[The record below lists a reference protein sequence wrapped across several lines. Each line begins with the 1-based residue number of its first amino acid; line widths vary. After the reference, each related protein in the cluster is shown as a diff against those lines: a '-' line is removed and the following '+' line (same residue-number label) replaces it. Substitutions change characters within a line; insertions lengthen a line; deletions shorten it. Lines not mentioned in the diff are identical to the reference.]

1 VKALATVVGSA
12 RRLPWQAVAVVGV
25 AVALLS
31 PGAARAATTG
41 EISGGVTSGVTGI
54 ALAGAYVDVY
64 SSSGVYAGATTSDHN
79 GNFTISDLAAGT
91 YQVEFSDAGYLTQY
105 YDDEPTEASPVTVS
119 AGANTT
125 GVNATLEVAGAIS
138 GRVTDA
144 LTDGPAIDTEVQA
157 FNSNGEE
164 LESTITDQGGG
175 YTIPGLSTG
184 SYDVEFVPQ
193 GTQPY
198 QSQYYSGASSLS
210 SATSVAVTDGQ
221 THSGIDAA
229 LSSGAAISGTVTDAS
244 SGKPVSDAYAEI
256 LDSSGDY
263 VSGAFTNSNGV
274 YEVGGLA
281 AGDYKVEFGSG
292 EGENYLTQFY
302 NDAASEATA
311 DTVEL
316 SDGENATANAK
327 LSAGG
332 EITGTVTDAK
342 TKSGLADVYVYAYS
356 STSGVERTAV
366 TNANGDYTI
375 ESLPSAGYTV
385 EFHPNDGSRA
395 PQFYDE
401 AASQSTA
408 KAVPVTAGSATAGI
422 SAALSTGGTITGT
435 VTDEASGTGTTGV
448 AVVAFAPNGSEDAYT
463 TTASDGTYSLG
474 GLAAGSYDVEFE
486 PQYSSAYATQYY
498 DAASSSSGATP
509 VSVSL
514 GQTTTGI
521 DAAMVGGG
529 SISGTVDSGSAA
541 NPLGGVQVYLSS
553 SSDNYYEPV
562 TTMADGSFFIA
573 GVPAGTYTV
582 EFAEAGGAYQYQYYN
597 GQVDSGE
604 ATPIAVASG
613 KTTTGIDATFQ
624 AEGEISGTVTD
635 AGTNAGIGGIDV
647 EAYPT
652 AGGTIETAQTASNGS
667 YTIPAL
673 PAGTYKLLFDGANYQ
688 TAYYDNQTSYSGA
701 NPVTVTAGQTTDGI
715 DQALDELGTV
725 SGTVTDVGSGA
736 GVSGASVTVYT
747 TYGSYIASAV
757 SGAGGAYSVV
767 GIPSGTYAIGFSSGA
782 TGGSYA
788 TTYYKG
794 SQTLSSATPISVTD
808 GRVTSGI
815 DQALPDG
822 GIAGTVTDA
831 VLGSGLANIDVDI
844 YNGNGQV
851 VGSAK
856 TGSAGDYSID
866 GLAPGS
872 YSASFS
878 PVSQP
883 SAYVEQYYKD
893 ETTPASAD
901 TILVTAE
908 HTTSGVDAAMA
919 RGGIVSGTVTA
930 ATGGAD
936 LGGIDVDVYSTEG
949 GVVGSTTT
957 ATNGTYAV
965 GGLIAGT
972 YSVGFAPPGG
982 GTMNYLSQYYDNE
995 ASLSRATSIYVT
1007 PGTTKTGI
1015 NAALQSAGQVTG
1027 VVTDAKTQ
1035 APIQNAYV
1043 DIYRPVYSYYGTYD
1057 EMYGTALTNAK
1068 GIYTVSGL
1076 PTGSYDVSFSVLDG
1090 DYLEQWYDAE
1100 NASASA
1106 TSVSVTQ
1113 GSETSGIDAQL
1124 DPPAQIQGTVTDA
1137 SNGKPLSGVKVAVES
1152 SSGQLLEE
1160 ASTGTDGTYDAQNLY
1175 PGSYTVELDPPSGE
1189 NYLTQYYNG
1198 ASSTSN
1204 ATAVTVSVGAN
1215 VTGIDAALQAG
1226 GQISGTVTSEVSA
1239 AALSN
1244 VGVYIYDSSG
1254 SYVEVAYTDSSGD
1267 YTASALPTGSYVVE
1281 FYGVSPYYT
1290 QYYNGQSSY
1299 GSANPVSV
1307 TAGKDTVEIDAAM
1320 SSGGQ
1325 VTGTVTSSATSQPIA
1340 NAAVIAEYPNG
1351 GYAGEA
1357 QTNSSGVYTIGGLA
1371 TGDYT
1376 IQFSATGYGPQT
1388 YSGSVSAT
1396 VNETTSGIDAALAP
1410 DGSIQGTVTD
1420 ASTSSG
1426 VANVYVDAYNPSG
1439 DYESE
1444 AETGSSG
1451 SYTLSDLPAGSYEL
1465 EFSPTDNQDYL
1476 PQYYDEK
1483 TSLAT
1488 ATQVT
1493 VTSAHATTAIDAAL
1507 QAAGH
1512 ITGTVTN
1519 SVTGAAV
1526 GGVEVTVDNA
1536 GTDAVVTEAETS
1548 SNGAYSVGGL
1558 STGDYIISFYD
1569 YGYVGQYYDE
1579 QTSQG
1584 AADPVAVTVGKTS
1597 SAIDAAMA
1605 PDGGISG
1612 TVTDAATKDP
1622 LAETYVYVIDSSGD
1636 EVAEQY
1642 TDTNGNYSVTDLPP
1656 GAYSV
1661 EFADYNSSAGYIQ
1674 QYYNGEYTL
1683 ATADPVTVAPGRTTT
1698 GIDVGMTQY
1707 GAISGTVTDG
1717 SDNEAI
1723 PNVEVEVYDSSGDI
1737 VGSSYTSSTGEYT
1750 VGALAPGVYHVSFSG
1765 ETSNGQSVTQYY
1777 NQESSLAT
1785 ADAVT
1790 VASAQTTS
1798 DIDVS
1803 LISLPENSAVPTITG
1818 TAAQGETLTE
1828 VNGTWS
1834 PTPTSYGYQWERCDP
1849 SDNCTLISGAT
1860 QQTYVPTNLDVGDT
1874 LLVEETATNLAGTT
1888 QPIASTQTQV
1898 VIAEA
1903 PVNTLAPGISGN
1915 PEQGQTLAE
1924 IPGSWTNQPTGGTYQ
1939 WERCASAKACSD
1951 IANATGQT
1959 YTPTAADVGDTIE
1972 VQETATNDAGPGTP
1986 AVSAAT
1992 RAVTGPGPV
2001 NTTAPAIS
2009 GTDQAGQTLTEN
2021 EGTWSGDATSY
2032 SYQWERCDSAGA
2044 NCHAIEGATGQGY
2057 TLTARDVGDTIGVVE
2072 TASNANGPGQ
2082 PAPSGP
2088 TGVIAQAILTA
2099 SAGESMAATEG
2110 VPVTFDGSGSAPAS
2124 VITGYRWDFGDGKT
2138 GVGAGVQHTYS
2149 AAGHYTAT
2157 LAVTDGTSTAKGT
2170 VTVTVSSPAPGAAI
2184 TVRDSK
2190 GGPISGAD
2198 VVYMAS
2204 DGSRISATS
2213 DGDGIATL
2221 EGLPDGSDGIYAYAS
2236 GYQVATG
2243 SVTVSGGVGSA
2254 TMNLDEGQVAT
2265 ASLTSTPMTLAQIEA
2280 AGIDPNAPGNQS
2292 VYQFHIELAFPPD
2305 YAGTVP
2311 DLCGFV
2317 NGSGEFV
2324 GDTGSCGGG
2333 GGGGGGTIS
2342 AGHCTANECYFGN
2355 VEAVPEIVHGE
2366 PLIQWLVLNG
2376 HVTVLKQFFS
2386 VDMLIDNLSPASVDL
2401 DNGTATL
2408 NLPDGLSLAPTATPQ
2423 SDTQSVASI
2432 PGNGSA
2438 DVNWIVRGDD
2448 PGLYY
2453 LSADYDGTLDP
2464 FGAPVHLQAT
2474 LQEPL
2479 HVWGA
2484 NGLSLSVEADSG
2496 ALVVGQPYHV
2506 RLAITNVADV
2516 PFYNVGLAVDS
2527 APPARTIWQP
2537 DQGFSSQIGE
2547 LAPGQT
2553 LYSPGYIL
2561 VPDAASAGDLD
2572 PSESF
2577 ASFAGRQLDAS
2588 STIQP
2593 TTPPTLYSLTSKGDV
2608 VGDVHLH
2615 WESVPG
2621 ASSYEVFSIPN
2632 LDTPFQSSPDNV
2644 LDENGNPAIEL
2655 PASATD
2661 AYEPEPAGS
2670 DNYFAVS
2677 AIVDGVPTLAMPV
2690 ISATPGVAQ
2699 PPSTTG
2705 SGGGGAGAPGTT
2717 GAGGPGAPAPTP
2729 GCIKP
2734 TLQLT
2739 GGIDL
2744 QASCFHEHAGVWT
2757 ASGEVWANGFAIKS
2771 SGTFSVDPAALSISA
2786 SGSVQVYAGS
2796 LEIYHDEGGI
2806 NWSFDHSETFTVP
2819 SGLKVGGLG
2828 VSGSA
2833 TVGFKSG
2840 AAYADVKAS
2849 VSAAAF
2855 TASGEIDL
2863 QLTFAHGLQ
2872 LNGWELSLDSDIPL
2886 GSLVVKQAS
2895 LKYATSGNTWT
2906 GAVDVDVPELSEL
2919 EGALTI
2925 SNGKLS
2931 EVSIKLPHLNKPLG
2945 EIVFL
2950 QELGIDVT
2958 LHPQVSIAG
2967 TVGLTAGPE
2976 VFGHSAAS
2984 LNGSLSLTFGD
2995 PFVLSA
3001 SGNLSVVSV
3010 PIGGAWLK
3018 VTIPGGVGFGG
3029 WFDRSIAGVGVEG
3042 QISGNVEAK
3051 RFELKG
3057 SITASAGPLSASGYG
3072 VVNQVGLAACAV
3084 AHTFFGN
3091 AQVGGAYR
3099 WDGSSAWLQDACG
3112 FSGLEALLSASDAAA
3127 GPIEKEIS
3135 VPAGMHQ
3142 INVIT
3147 RGSGAPP
3154 EVLLI
3159 HGASR
3164 AVVTPDSTGKFA
3176 GGGYVA
3182 IGDTVHDETDIA
3194 IVKPPRGELG
3204 VGAAPGEPGLASI
3217 GTTTLLPNPIVKTKL
3232 SSLGNGAYRLT
3243 WSAKNVAGQSLLFVD
3258 RDANDQAQIV
3268 STQRTH
3274 GSVRFTAQDPGQ
3286 AALHRVV
3293 VLILQQGLIR
3303 EEMPG
3308 PSFRTHS
3315 LHLPPPQVT
3324 QHSAH
3329 GTTTVKWSAVRGAAA
3344 YRVFITAPGGLS
3356 LFFERGAHITS
3367 VTVPAAGPV
3376 RAKVQAV
3383 SAYWVAGS
3391 FGASATEHPL
3401 SSRKRHR

>member
-1 VKALATVVGSA
+1 MKALATVVGPL
-12 RRLPWQAVAVVGV
+12 RRVPRHTIAVAGVV
-25 AVALLS
+25 AALLS
-31 PGAARAATTG
+31 PGAAKAATTG
-41 EISGGVTSGVTGI
+41 EISGNVTSGITD
-54 ALAGAYVDVY
+54 ATLAGAYIDVY
-64 SSSGVYAGATTSDHN
+64 SSSDVYVASAISDHN
-79 GNFTISDLAAGT
+79 GNFTISNLAAGT
-91 YQVEFSDAGYLTQY
+91 YQVEFSDEGYLTQY
-105 YDDEPTEASPVTVS
+105 YDNEPTEASASPVVVS
-119 AGANTT
+119 AGANTM

-144 LTDGPAIDTEVQA
+144 LTAGPVIGAEVVA
-157 FNSNGEE
+157 LDSSGEE
-164 LESTITDQGGG
+164 LESATTDQGGG
-175 YTIPGLSTG
+175 YTISGLLTG
-184 SYDVEFVPQ
+184 SYDVEFVPK

-198 QSQYYSGASSLS
+198 QSQYYSEASTLS
-210 SATSVAVTDGQ
+210 GATSVAVTDGQ
-221 THSGIDAA
+221 TDSGIDAA
-229 LSSGAAISGTVTDAS
+229 LSSGATLSGTVTDAS
-244 SGKPVSDAYAEI
+244 SGKPVPGAYAEI

-263 VSGAFTNSNGV
+263 VSGAITDSDGV

-281 AGDYKVEFGSG
+281 AGDYKVEFASG
-292 EGENYLTQFY
+292 EGESYLRQFY
-302 NDAASEATA
+302 DDAASEATA

-316 SDGENATANAK
+316 TDGESATANAA

-342 TKSGLADVYVYAYS
+342 TKSGLAGVYVYAYS
-356 STSGVERTAV
+356 STSGAERTAV
-366 TNANGDYTI
+366 TDANGDYTI

-385 EFHPNDGSRA
+385 EFHPYDGVHAS
-395 PQFYDE
+395 QFYDE
-401 AASQSTA
+401 AASQDSA
-408 KAVPVTAGSATAGI
+408 KAVLVTAGSATTGI
-422 SAALSTGGTITGT
+422 SAALSIGGTIAGT
-435 VTDEASGTGTTGV
+435 VTDQASGTGTAGIT
-448 AVVAFAPNGSEDAYT
+448 VVAYAPNGFEDAYT

-474 GLAAGSYDVEFE
+474 GLAAGSYNVEFE
-486 PQYSSAYATQYY
+486 PQYSSAYTTQYY
-498 DAASSSSGATP
+498 DKASSLSGATP

-529 SISGTVDSGSAA
+529 SVSGTVDSGSAA
-541 NPLGGVQVYLSS
+541 NPLDGVQVILSS
-553 SSDNYYEPV
+553 SSGGYYENA
-562 TTMADGSFFIA
+562 TTTTDGSFFIG
-573 GVPAGTYTV
+573 GVPAGSYTV
-582 EFAEAGGAYQYQYYN
+582 EFTETTGAYQYQYYN
-597 GQVDSGE
+597 GQLDSGK
-604 ATPIAVASG
+604 ATPITVASG
-613 KTTTGIDATFQ
+613 KTTTGIDAAFQ
-624 AEGEISGTVTD
+624 VEGEVSGTVTD
-635 AGTNAGIGGIDV
+635 ASTGTGVGGADV

-652 AGGTIETAQTASNGS
+652 AGGTIQTVETASNGS
-667 YTIPAL
+667 YTIPGL
-673 PAGTYKLLFDGANYQ
+673 LAGTYTLLFSGGDYQ
-688 TAYYDNQTSYSGA
+688 AAYYDT
-701 NPVTVTAGQTTDGI
+701 NPVTVTAGQTTSGI
-715 DQALDELGTV
+715 DQALAEAGTV
-725 SGTVTDVGSGA
+725 SGTVTDAASGA

-747 TYGSYIASAV
+747 TYGSYLASAV
-757 SGAGGAYSVV
+757 TGAGGAYSVV

-815 DQALPDG
+815 DQMLPDG

-831 VLGSGLANIDVDI
+831 ALGSGLASIDVDI
-844 YNGNGQV
+844 YNGEGQV

-856 TGSAGDYSID
+856 TGSTGDYSID

-872 YSASFS
+872 YAVSFS

-893 ETTPASAD
+893 EITAASAD
-901 TILVTAE
+901 TITVTAE

-919 RGGIVSGTVTA
+919 RGGIVSGVVTA
-930 ATGGAD
+930 ATGGAG
-936 LGGIDVDVYSTEG
+936 LGGIDVDVYDAEG
-949 GVVGSTTT
+949 GVVGSTMT
-957 ATNGTYAV
+957 AANGAYAI

-972 YSVGFAPPGG
+972 YRVQFAPPSGG
-982 GTMNYLSQYYDNE
+982 KMNYLGQYYDNE
-995 ASLSRATSIYVT
+995 ASLSQATGVYVT

-1015 NAALQSAGQVTG
+1015 DAALQSAGQVTG

-1043 DIYRPVYSYYGTYD
+1043 DVYRPVSYYYGTYD
-1057 EMYGTALTNAK
+1057 ETYGTALTNAE

-1076 PTGSYDVSFSVLDG
+1076 PAGSYDVSFSVPDG

-1100 NASASA
+1100 NSFAPP

-1113 GSETSGIDAQL
+1113 GSETPGIDAQL

-1137 SNGKPLSGVKVAVES
+1137 SSGKSLSGVKVAIES
-1152 SSGQLLEE
+1152 SSGQIVEE
-1160 ASTGTDGTYDAQNLY
+1160 ASTSADGTYDAQNLY
-1175 PGSYTVELDPPSGE
+1175 PGSYTVEFEPPSGE

-1198 ASSTSN
+1198 ALS
-1204 ATAVTVSVGAN
+1204 VSGAN
-1215 VTGIDAALQAG
+1215 AVALSAGADVTGIDAALQAG
-1226 GQISGTVTSEVSA
+1226 GQISGTVTSQVSG
-1239 AALSN
+1239 AALPN

-1254 SYVEVAYTDSSGD
+1254 NYVELVYTDSNGD

-1299 GSANPVSV
+1299 ASTETVPVTV
-1307 TAGKDTVEIDAAM
+1307 GTDTTDIDAAM

-1325 VTGTVTSSATSQPIA
+1325 ITGTVTSSATGQPIA
-1340 NAAVIAEYPNG
+1340 DALVTANYSSG

-1357 QTNSSGVYTIGGLA
+1357 QANSSGVYTIGGLA

-1376 IQFSATGYGPQT
+1376 VEFSATGYGPQT

-1396 VNETTSGIDAALAP
+1396 VDETTSDIDAALAL

-1426 VANVYVDAYNPSG
+1426 VTDVYVYAYDASG

-1444 AETGSSG
+1444 AETSEGG

-1465 EFSPTDNQDYL
+1465 EFSPTDSQDYL
-1476 PQYYDEK
+1476 SQYYNEK

-1493 VTSAHATTAIDAAL
+1493 VTNAHATTAIDAAL
-1507 QAAGH
+1507 QEAGH
-1512 ITGTVTN
+1512 IAGTVAN
-1519 SVTGAAV
+1519 SVTGAAMS
-1526 GGVEVTVDNA
+1526 GVEVTVDNA
-1536 GTDAVVTEAETS
+1536 GTDAVITEAETS
-1548 SNGAYSVGGL
+1548 SNGTYSVGGL
-1558 STGDYIISFYD
+1558 STGNYIVSFYD
-1569 YGYVGQYYDE
+1569 YGYVGQYYNE
-1579 QTSQG
+1579 RASQG

-1597 SAIDAAMA
+1597 SAINAVMA

-1612 TVTDAATKDP
+1612 TVTDAVSKDP
-1622 LAETYVYVIDSSGD
+1622 LPDTYVYVIDSGGD

-1642 TDTNGNYSVTDLPP
+1642 TDTNGNYSVANLAP
-1656 GAYSV
+1656 GAYSL
-1661 EFADYNSSAGYIQ
+1661 EFANYNSSAGYVP
-1674 QYYNGEYTL
+1674 QYYNDDYTL
-1683 ATADPVTVAPGRTTT
+1683 ATAEPVTVAPGRTTT

-1723 PNVEVEVYDSSGDI
+1723 PNVDVEVYDSSGDI
-1737 VGSSYTSSTGEYT
+1737 VGSSYTSATGQYT
-1750 VGALAPGVYHVSFSG
+1750 VGELAPGAYHVSFSG

-1777 NQESSLAT
+1777 KQESSLAT
-1785 ADAVT
+1785 ANAVT
-1790 VASAQTTS
+1790 VASAQTTTN
-1798 DIDVS
+1798 IDAS
-1803 LISLPENSAVPTITG
+1803 LISLPENTAVPTITG

-1828 VNGTWS
+1828 VNGVWS
-1834 PTPTSYGYQWERCDP
+1834 PMPTSYGYQWERCD
-1849 SDNCTLISGAT
+1849 SNDNCTLISGAT

-1874 LLVEETATNLAGTT
+1874 LLVKETATNLAGTS
-1888 QPIASTQTQV
+1888 QPFASAQTQV
-1898 VIAEA
+1898 VTAEA
-1903 PVNTLAPGISGN
+1903 PVNTLVPAISGKA
-1915 PEQGQTLAE
+1915 EQGQTLTE
-1924 IPGSWTNQPTGGTYQ
+1924 IPGSWANQPTGYTYQ
-1939 WERCASAKACSD
+1939 WERCASANACSD
-1951 IANATGQT
+1951 IASATGQT
-1959 YTPTAADVGDTIE
+1959 YTPTATDVGDTIE
-1972 VQETATNDAGPGTP
+1972 VKETATNDAGPGTP
-1986 AVSAAT
+1986 AVSTAT

-2001 NTTAPAIS
+2001 NTTAPTIS
-2009 GTDQAGQTLTEN
+2009 GTAQAGQTLTEN
-2021 EGTWSGDATSY
+2021 QGTWSGDATSY
-2032 SYQWERCDSAGA
+2032 SYQWERCEDTGA

-2057 TLTARDVGDTIGVVE
+2057 TLTTGDVGDTIDIVE
-2072 TASNANGPGQ
+2072 IASNANGPSQ
-2082 PAPSGP
+2082 PTRSDL
-2088 TGVIAQAILTA
+2088 TGVVAQATLTA
-2099 SAGESMAATEG
+2099 SAGESISATEG
-2110 VPVTFDGSGSAPAS
+2110 APVTFDGSGSIPGS

-2138 GVGAGVQHTYS
+2138 GAGASAQHTYS
-2149 AAGHYTAT
+2149 AAGQYTAT
-2157 LAVTDGTSTAKGT
+2157 LTVSDGTSTSSDT
-2170 VTVTVSSPAPGAAI
+2170 VAVTVSTPAPGAAI
-2184 TVRDSK
+2184 TVQDSK
-2190 GGPISGAD
+2190 GGPIPGAD

-2213 DGDGIATL
+2213 DSSGIATL

-2292 VYQFHIELAFPPD
+2292 VYQFHIELAFPPN
-2305 YAGTVP
+2305 YPGTAP

-2324 GDTGSCGGG
+2324 GDTGSCAGGG
-2333 GGGGGGTIS
+2333 GGGGAGGS
-2342 AGHCTANECYFGN
+2342 HGPCNSYGCYFGN
-2355 VEAVPEIVHGE
+2355 VEAIPEIVDGE
-2366 PLIQWLVLNG
+2366 PLIRWLVLNG
-2376 HVTVLKQFFS
+2376 QATVLKQFFS

-2401 DNGTATL
+2401 DDGTATL
-2408 NLPDGLSLAPTATPQ
+2408 DLPDGLSLAPTAAPQ
-2423 SDTQSVASI
+2423 SDTQSVPTI

-2438 DVNWIVRGDD
+2438 DVNWIVRGDNS
-2448 PGLYY
+2448 GLYY

-2464 FGAPVHLQAT
+2464 FGTPVHLQAT
-2474 LQEPL
+2474 LQQPL

-2484 NGLSLSVEADSG
+2484 DGLSLSVEADSG
-2496 ALVVGQPYHV
+2496 ALVAGQPYHV

-2516 PFYNVGLAVDS
+2516 PFYNVGLSVDS
-2527 APPARTIWQP
+2527 TPPAQTIWQP

-2577 ASFAGRQLDAS
+2577 ASFAGQQLDAS

-2593 TTPPTLYSLTSKGDV
+2593 TPPPTLYSLTSEGDV

-2615 WESVPG
+2615 WASVPG
-2621 ASSYEVFSIPN
+2621 ASGYEVFSTPN
-2632 LDTPFQSSPDNV
+2632 LNTPFQSSPDDV
-2644 LDENGNPAIEL
+2644 LDENGNPATEL
-2655 PASATD
+2655 PPSATD

-2670 DNYFAVS
+2670 DNYFAVA

-2690 ISATPGVAQ
+2690 ISAAPGVAQ
-2699 PPSTTG
+2699 PAGTTG
-2705 SGGGGAGAPGTT
+2705 SGGGAGGTAPGAT

-2771 SGTFSVDPAALSISA
+2771 SGTFSVNPAALSISA
-2786 SGSVQVYAGS
+2786 NGSVEVYAGS
-2796 LEIYHDEGGI
+2796 MEIYHDEGGI
-2806 NWSFDHSETFTVP
+2806 DWSFSHSETFTVP
-2819 SGLKVGGLG
+2819 SGLKVGDLG
-2828 VSGSA
+2828 VAGKA
-2833 TVGFKSG
+2833 TIGFKSG
-2840 AAYADVKAS
+2840 AAYADVQAS
-2849 VSAAAF
+2849 VSAGAF
-2855 TASGEIDL
+2855 TASGGIDL

-2872 LNGWELSLDSDIPL
+2872 LNGWELALDSDIPL

-2895 LKYATSGNTWT
+2895 LKYAASGDTWT
-2906 GAVDVDVPELSEL
+2906 GTVDVNVPELSEL
-2919 EGALTI
+2919 EGTLTI

-2931 EVSIKLPHLNKPLG
+2931 EISIKLPHLNKPLG

-2976 VFGHSAAS
+2976 VFDHSAAS

-3001 SGNLSVVSV
+3001 SGNLSVVDV

-3018 VTIPGGVGFGG
+3018 VMIPGGVGFGG
-3029 WFDRSIAGVGVEG
+3029 WFDRSVAGVGVEG
-3042 QISGNVEAK
+3042 QISGNIEAK

-3112 FSGLEALLSASDAAA
+3112 FSGLESLLSASDAAA

-3164 AVVTPDSTGKFA
+3164 AVVLPDSTGKFA

-3194 IVKPPRGELG
+3194 IVKPPRGELKISSASG
-3204 VGAAPGEPGLASI
+3204 TPDLAFI
-3217 GTTTLLPNPIVKTKL
+3217 GTTTLLPDPIVKTSL
-3232 SSLGNGAYRLT
+3232 SSLGSGRYRLT
-3243 WSAKNVAGQSLLFVD
+3243 WSAKNLAGQSLLFVD
-3258 RDANDQAQIV
+3258 RDANDQAQIL
-3268 STQRTH
+3268 STGRTR
-3274 GSVRFTAQDPGQ
+3274 GSIRFTAQDPGL
-3286 AALHRVV
+3286 AAQHRVV
-3293 VLILQQGLIR
+3293 ALILQQGLVR
-3303 EEMPG
+3303 EEIPG

-3315 LHLPPPQVT
+3315 LRLSRPRVVQD
-3324 QHSAH
+3324 SAH
-3329 GTTTVKWSAVRGAAA
+3329 GTTIVKWSAVRGAAS
-3344 YRVFITAPGGLS
+3344 YRVYVTTSDGSS
-3356 LFFERGAHITS
+3356 LFFERGTRTRS
-3367 VTVPAAGPV
+3367 VTVPSANPV

-3383 SAYWVAGS
+3383 SAYWLGGP
-3391 FGASATEHPL
+3391 FGTSTIEHPP
-3401 SSRKRHR
+3401 SSKKAVR